1 MLVITLVLL
10 SSCSLKQMIKLAE
23 EQELTVDPN
32 PLELHG
38 DSVTFKLSANIPVAM
53 LKKGTKYTMKTS
65 YKYGDKTLELK
76 DIDIDSD
83 NFQGTSDDAKINK
96 TFSFLYNDA
105 MKSGKLYLTG
115 VASKKGTDKIKST
128 PELEIAVGII
138 TTSRMVKD
146 VYQVAY
152 TEPGFNT
159 KEELEKLPTI
169 DFYFDKNKSIL
180 KTSEIEGENGEVLD
194 QFIASKIATKE
205 VTITG
210 YHSPEGLEAINE
222 DLAKERAKS
231 VEDFY
236 RERMERY
243 DYANQ
248 AESINFVAKPVFQSW
263 KTLKDALKYE
273 SHLTNKEEEKIL
285 KIIGTSGPSFREKE
299 LALQK
304 LPFYKKLYKNIYP
317 NLRRSE
323 TQILTIKKK
332 KTEAE
337 ITLIAKDIIDG
348 KADPSSLAEAEIL
361 FAANQTP
368 ILSEKEALYKA
379 ATKESD
385 SWRAH
390 VNLAST
396 YIELAKT
403 AIKENQ
409 RTSFINMAETH
420 ADLASKN
427 AKGTNAIIQNNL
439 GIIAML
445 KGDKEAAKSAFT
457 KGKTVA
463 TGQISNQIKSSLAST
478 QIADGRYADALNN
491 LNGLNESAGEGTEF
505 NKALAYT
512 LSKDY
517 PKAESTIKTYI
528 KNHPKDAEGYYL
540 QSIIYARTGNEVEMK
555 KNYNKAIDLDSKY
568 KDISLND
575 LEFKKYTGIT
585 ESK

>member
-1 MLVITLVLL
+1 M
-10 SSCSLKQMIKLAE
+10 
-23 EQELTVDPN
+23 
-32 PLELHG
+32 
-38 DSVTFKLSANIPVAM
+38 
-53 LKKGTKYTMKTS
+53 
-65 YKYGDKTLELK
+65 YKRQ
-76 DIDIDSD
+76 DSD
-83 NFQGTSDDAKINK
+83 KYQGKSEDAKISES
-96 TFSFLYNDA
+96 FSFPYQEE
-105 MKSGKLYLTG
+105 MKSGKLILTG
-115 VASKKGTDKIKST
+115 VASKKGSDKIKST
-128 PELEIAVGII
+128 PELEIAEGII

-146 VYQVAY
+146 VYKIAY
-152 TEPGFNT
+152 TDPIFNT

-180 KTSEIEGENGEVLD
+180 KTSEIKGENGEVLD

-222 DLAKERAKS
+222 GLAQERAKS

-263 KTLKDALKYE
+263 KTLENALKYE

-285 KIIGTSGPSFREKE
+285 NIINTSGRSFREKE

-304 LPFYKKLYKNIYP
+304 LPFYQKLYKNIYP

-348 KADPSSLAEAEIL
+348 KADATSLNEGEIL
-361 FAANQTP
+361 FVASQTP

-385 SWRAH
+385 SWRSH
-390 VNLAST
+390 INLSST
-396 YIELAKT
+396 YLELYLT
-403 AIKENQ
+403 AINDNQ
-409 RTSFINMAETH
+409 KSSFINMAETH
-420 ADLASKN
+420 AELASKN

-439 GIIAML
+439 GIIAMI
-445 KGDKEAAKSAFT
+445 KGDKAAAKSAFI

-463 TGQISNQIKSSLAST
+463 TGAVAAHIKSSLAST
-478 QIADGRYADALNN
+478 QIASGKYTDAISNLNN
-491 LNGLNESAGEGTEF
+491 LTEDAGKGTVF

-512 LSKDY
+512 LNKDY
-517 PKAESTIKTYI
+517 PNAETTIKDYI
-528 KNHPKDAEGYYL
+528 KSQPKDAEGYYL
-540 QSIIYARTGNEVEMK
+540 LSIVYARTDNEAEMI